1 MIFYWTPTSPIDAM
15 FFTIV
20 LFMDYFSIGGW
31 ALFCILGWIL
41 QLHVHLIIKDI
52 DRLKLPPNEE
62 WTKTVDDRFRVWR
75 RQYGSANECIH
86 LLNEAFGVILFTHTT
101 TIFIAVIS
109 QTFFMAVAF
118 LESAEVEF
126 MPILTVTEKCALLW
140 ITCSIS
146 DMIHSQVCI

>member
-1 MIFYWTPTSPIDAM
+1 M

-52 DRLKLPPNEE
+52 DQFKLPSNEE
-62 WTKTVDDRFRVWR
+62 WTRTIDDRLRVWR

-86 LLNEAFGVILFTHTT
+86 LLNEAFGIILFTHTT

-109 QTFFMAVAF
+109 QTFFMAVSF
-118 LESAEVEF
+118 LESAEVEY

-146 DMIHSQVCI
+146 DMIHGHVCI

>member
-1 MIFYWTPTSPIDAM
+1 MIFNWTPISPMDTM
-15 FFTIV
+15 FYIIV
-20 LFMDYFSIGGW
+20 LLMDYFSIGGW

-41 QLHVHLIIKDI
+41 KLHVNLIIKDI
-52 DRLKLPPNEE
+52 DQVELPSNEE
-62 WTKTVDDRFRVWR
+62 WTRTIDDRLRVWR

-86 LLNEAFGVILFTHTT
+86 LLNEAFGIILFTHTT

-109 QTFFMAVAF
+109 QSFFMAVSF
-118 LESAEVEF
+118 LESGEVEW

-146 DMIHSQVCI
+146 DLIHGQVCI